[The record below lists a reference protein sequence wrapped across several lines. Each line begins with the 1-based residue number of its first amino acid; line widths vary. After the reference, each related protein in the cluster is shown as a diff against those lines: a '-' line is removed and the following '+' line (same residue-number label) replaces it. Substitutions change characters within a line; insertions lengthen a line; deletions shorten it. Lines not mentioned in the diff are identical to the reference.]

1 MKNKLPLHLQP
12 LPKACEALQRRE
24 YQREPKSALPDW
36 APQGYVDCS
45 YWPDE
50 VVESA
55 VEEVDTFEAAAA

>member
-1 MKNKLPLHLQP
+1 MKNKLSLHLQP
-12 LPKACEALQRRE
+12 LREPLQRRE

-50 VVESA
+50 VVESEAEPEIETLMA
-55 VEEVDTFEAAAA
+55 VAA